1 MRGVHRESQQE
12 AYDVIVIGAGIGGLS
27 TAALLAKA
35 GKSVLLVERHDRPG
49 GYAHGFKR
57 RGFQFD
63 SGVHLVSG
71 CGREGYRN
79 GSTIHRISQ
88 AAGIDTQAIFLPI
101 QPYARSVFPEFE
113 VRWHSGEEAFV
124 AGLAEHFPREKDRL
138 LALIR
143 LCRVLA
149 EEAMLAEEVL
159 DQAKTTRV
167 SPALTLGN
175 LLRYRRTSLGAAL
188 NEFLVDPRLK
198 SVCASLWPYL
208 GLPPS
213 KLSFLY
219 WATMMAGYTYEG
231 GYYCRGSFQVYANLL
246 AAAVERLGGE
256 VLLNSS
262 VRRIRVE
269 QGKASGVVLENG
281 QVIRAE
287 AVVSNIDA
295 RQTAE
300 MLIGREHL
308 PPGHWDALVKMADS
322 PSVFVAYVATDLPL
336 ADKTHAHESFF
347 YESLDDDL
355 SHALAQEGHA
365 NWFSATIPSLA
376 DRSLVPEG
384 KHALLLTTLCPFH
397 IGQSWRL
404 AKSGFQQRLLEKASL
419 HFDGL
424 GDHLLFVESG
434 SPRTLERYTLNH
446 QGAAYGFAPSPGQ
459 IGQNRPGAR
468 ILWDSSTQD
477 TGLGPAAAW
486 PGSASPPSCRPGRA
500 RNTPAGGFL
509 EFVGSWVVR
518 EAVLLPPN
526 ANDQRPRATPRN
538 LKTPNNMHIR

>member
-1 MRGVHRESQQE
+1 MRGVHRESKQE
-12 AYDVIVIGAGIGGLS
+12 AYDVVVIGAGIGGLS
-27 TAALLAKA
+27 VAALLAKA
-35 GKSVLLVERHDRPG
+35 GKSVLLAERHDRPG
-49 GYAHGFKR
+49 GFAHGFKR

-71 CGREGYRN
+71 CGSEGYRN
-79 GSTIHRISQ
+79 GSTIHKINR
-88 AAGIDTQAIFLPI
+88 AAGINPAAIFLPI
-101 QPYARSVFPEFE
+101 QSYARAVYPEFE
-113 VRWHSGEEAFV
+113 VSLRSGEEAFI
-124 AGLAEHFPREKDRL
+124 AGLAERFPGEKDRL
-138 LALIR
+138 VDLIR

-149 EEAMLAEEVL
+149 EEAMLAEETME
-159 DQAKTTRV
+159 QAKTGGV
-167 SPALTLGN
+167 SPTQVLSN
-175 LLRYRRTSLGAAL
+175 LLRYRRTSLATAL

-231 GYYCRGSFQVYANLL
+231 GYYCRGSFQLYADLL
-246 AAAVERLGGE
+246 AAAVEAQGGE

-269 QGKASGVVLENG
+269 QGRACGVVLENG

-300 MLIGREHL
+300 MLIGRENL
-308 PPGHWDALVKMADS
+308 PQGHWEALAKLIPSA
-322 PSVFVAYVATDLPL
+322 SVFVAYVATDLPL
-336 ADKTHAHESFF
+336 AGLAHAHENFF
-347 YESLDDDL
+347 YESFDHEA
-355 SHALAQEGHA
+355 SYAQAAAGHA

-376 DRSLVPEG
+376 DPSLAPEG
-384 KHALLLTTLCPFH
+384 KHTLLLTALCPFH

-404 AKSGFQQRLLEKASL
+404 AKAGFQQSLLEKAERQ
-419 HFDGL
+419 FPGL
-424 GDHLLFVESG
+424 NDHLILLESG

-459 IGQNRPGAR
+459 IGPNRPGVRGA
-468 ILWDSSTQD
+468 LPGLYH
-477 TGLGPAAAW
+477 TGHW
-486 PGSASPPSCRPGRA
+486 TRPGGGV
-500 RNTPAGGFL
+500 AGVSISAQLAAQAILDIPRQEDF
-509 EFVGSWVVR
+509 WR
-518 EAVLLPPN
+518 LLG
-526 ANDQRPRATPRN
+526 AGV
-538 LKTPNNMHIR
+538 